1 MSNENKFPLKKEN
14 TDVAKENR
22 EKRNTVRIAQY
33 TLHPKPPAARFVE
46 YGIST

>member
-22 EKRNTVRIAQY
+22 EKRNRLVAFLFATGMF
-33 TLHPKPPAARFVE
+33 TFVV
-46 YGIST
+46 

>member
-1 MSNENKFPLKKEN
+1 VAIKK
-14 TDVAKENR
+14 T
-22 EKRNTVRIAQY
+22 EKTQNTVAGDRQY